1 MATAAVTALVA
12 ASCGGGSSD
21 DDSSAA
27 TTAAPP
33 ATEAPA
39 DTAAPTTAAVESTL
53 PETSASA
60 SGGAATSLEDAR
72 GAIVQIVATG
82 TFEDPAEGTQSNV
95 PGSGSGFIID
105 PSGIAVT
112 NNHVVTGAATLE
124 VFVEGADDSVNA
136 RVLGVSECSDLA
148 VIELDGDD
156 YPYLEFN
163 DEPLSAG
170 QEIFALGYPLGDP
183 EYTVLD
189 GVVSKE
195 DAGGESSWASV
206 DAVIE
211 HSADTLPGNSG
222 GPIVDPDGAVVAV
235 NYAGNDSGQS
245 FAIGLDVANE
255 VIAELQGGNN
265 VDSIGINGEAFTD
278 GVNSGIFV
286 YSVDSGSP
294 ADQAGIQP
302 GDLITT
308 LEGLIMGIDGVMTDY
323 CDVLRSNNPDDT
335 LNIELIRPAEG
346 QAYSGQINGR
356 ALEPITSFA
365 ADLGNE
371 VAEADQG
378 GEPTSGY
385 TEYTF
390 ITDDSGSIEV
400 SVPVE
405 WVDVRGAPW
414 DFEGTQVGPAVRAAP
429 DVDAWLSGWDT
440 PGVFAAA
447 SSSLGVDVDGMLALN
462 DFSLDCDGVE
472 RFPYDDGVYTGAF
485 DFWTGCGEENSGF
498 IVVGAQPDD
507 ASFTMLVQ
515 IVVVSE
521 ADLVAADE
529 IFNTVLVTGAA

>member
-1 MATAAVTALVA
+1 MTGVVAALVA
-12 ASCGGGSSD
+12 ASCGGGGDDSSD
-21 DDSSAA
+21 TTTAATSAA
-27 TTAAPP
+27 TTAPS
-33 ATEAPA
+33 
-39 DTAAPTTAAVESTL
+39 DTAAPTTAAAETTA
-53 PETSASA
+53 PETTEPAA
-60 SGGAATSLEDAR
+60 AGAATSLEEAR

-82 TFEDPAEGTQSNV
+82 TFEDPVEGTQSNV

-124 VFVEGADDSVNA
+124 VFIEGEDDSVNA

-156 YPYLEFN
+156 YPFLEFN

-245 FAIGLDVANE
+245 FAIGLDVASD
-255 VIAELQGGNN
+255 VIAELQAGND

-286 YSVDSGSP
+286 YSVDSGSV
-294 ADQAGIQP
+294 ADQAGVQP
-302 GDLITT
+302 GDLITS
-308 LEGLIMGIDGVMTDY
+308 LEGLIMGIDGVMKDY

-335 LNIELIRPAEG
+335 LNIELFRPSEG

-365 ADLGNE
+365 ADLGDE
-371 VAEADQG
+371 VADSDPG
-378 GEPTSGY
+378 TEPVAGY
-385 TEYTF
+385 TDYTF
-390 ITDDSGSIEV
+390 VTDDSGSIEV

-405 WVDVRGAPW
+405 WSDVFGEPW
-414 DFEGTQVGPAVRAAP
+414 VFEGNEIGPAVNAAP
-429 DVDAWLSGWDT
+429 SIEAWQTGWAT
-440 PGVFAAA
+440 PGVFVGA
-447 SSSLGVDVDGMLALN
+447 SSTLGVDVDGMLALN
-462 DFSLDCDGVE
+462 DFSGDCEAVE

-485 DFWTGCGEENSGF
+485 DFWTGCGPEGSGF

-507 ASFTMLVQ
+507 GAFTMLVQ
-515 IVVVSE
+515 IVVVTE

-529 IFNTVLVTGAA
+529 IFNTVLVTGAV

>member
-53 PETSASA
+53 PETSAPA

>member
-1 MATAAVTALVA
+1 MATVAVTALVA
-12 ASCGGGSSD
+12 VSCGGGSSD

-53 PETSASA
+53 PETSAPA

-206 DAVIE
+206 DGVIE

-255 VIAELQGGNN
+255 VISELQGGNN

>member
-1 MATAAVTALVA
+1 M
-12 ASCGGGSSD
+12 
-21 DDSSAA
+21 
-27 TTAAPP
+27 
-33 ATEAPA
+33 
-39 DTAAPTTAAVESTL
+39 DTAGPTTAAAASTV
-53 PETSASA
+53 PENSEPDAD
-60 SGGAATSLEDAR
+60 GAASSLEDAR
-72 GAIVQIVATG
+72 GATVQIVATG
-82 TFEDPAEGTQSNV
+82 TFEHPAEGTQSNV

-124 VFVEGADDSVNA
+124 VFVEGSDDPVNA

-163 DEPLSAG
+163 NEPLSAG

-195 DAGGESSWASV
+195 DANGESSWASV

-211 HSADTLPGNSG
+211 HTADTLPGNSG

-235 NYAGNDSGQS
+235 NFAGNESGQS
-245 FAIGLDVANE
+245 FAIGLDVASA
-255 VIAELQGGNN
+255 VIAELQRGNN

-294 ADQAGIQP
+294 ADVAGVQP

-308 LEGLIMGIDGVMTDY
+308 LEGLVMGIDGVMTDY

-335 LNIELIRPAEG
+335 LNIELIRPSEG

-356 ALEPITSFA
+356 TLEPITSFA
-365 ADLGNE
+365 ADLGGE
-371 VAEADQG
+371 VAGAESG
-378 GEPTSGY
+378 TTPTAGY
-385 TEYTF
+385 SEYTF
-390 ITDDSGSIEV
+390 VTDDSGSIEV
-400 SVPVE
+400 SVPVQ
-405 WVDVRGAPW
+405 WADVQGEPW
-414 DFEGTQVGPAVRAAP
+414 DFEGTEVGPAVRAAP

-440 PGVFAAA
+440 PGVFVAA
-447 SSSLGVDVDGMLALN
+447 SSTLGVDVDGMLALN
-462 DFSLDCDGVE
+462 DFSFDCDGVE

-485 DFWTGCGEENSGF
+485 DFWTGCGAENSGF
-498 IVVGAQPDD
+498 IVVGAQPEDG
-507 ASFTMLVQ
+507 SFTMLVQ

-529 IFNTVLVTGAA
+529 IFNTVLVTGAV